1 MSKINRTRANKVL
14 DFPSTNLSR
23 ELAERYGYDEF
34 IIRRWLGLFGEETLE
49 LIEAMEN
56 IPKYIRVNTLKIEE
70 EKLLKR
76 MEDRN
81 FELRKTDVPYCYEI
95 VREPYSAGSTPEYL
109 MGYYYIMDKSS
120 CIPPLT
126 LFEEADASKGS
137 VVIADFAASPGGK
150 TTMLSQLLK
159 EKGVKGS
166 VLAIEAQEDRL
177 QPLID
182 NIHRMGV
189 SNVAVL
195 HLDSRGFHRFGY
207 RVDFVLLDAPCS
219 GEGII
224 HKDESRK
231 RSRGKEDIEFCSLLQ
246 RELLESAIK
255 SVKSR
260 GVVVYSTCSL
270 TPEENEFVI
279 QWAIENLP
287 VDVEEINLPGR
298 RGLRKAGAFKF
309 DERMKHTK
317 RYYPH
322 TDRCSGFFVAKLRVL

>member
-1 MSKINRTRANKVL
+1 MNADEVL
-14 DFPSTNLSR
+14 DFPSTNLSKK
-23 ELAERYGYDEF
+23 LAERYGYDEF
-34 IIRRWLGLFGEETLE
+34 IVRRWLGLFGEEALE
-49 LIEAMEN
+49 LIKAMEN
-56 IPKYIRVNTLKIEE
+56 VPKYIRVNTLKIEE
-70 EKLLKR
+70 EELLKR

-81 FELRKTDVPYCYEI
+81 FELRKTEVPYCYEV

-126 LFEEADASKGS
+126 LFEEVDTGEES

-159 EKGVKGS
+159 EKRVKGS
-166 VLAIEAQEDRL
+166 ILAIEAQEDRI
-177 QPLID
+177 QALID
-182 NIHRMGV
+182 NVHRMGAL
-189 SNVAVL
+189 NVGVL
-195 HLDSRGFHRFGY
+195 CMDAREFHRFGY

-231 RSRGKEDIEFCSLLQ
+231 RSRGREDIAFCSLLQ
-246 RELLESAIK
+246 RQLLESAVR
-255 SVKSR
+255 SVKSG

-270 TPEENEFVI
+270 TPEENEFVV

-287 VDVEEINLPGR
+287 VEVEEINLPGR
-298 RGLRKAGAFKF
+298 SGLRRAGAFKF
-309 DERMKHTK
+309 DEKMKFTK